1 MSAND
6 RVGGEGGIRTHDADN
21 CTTAFETALRRPFV
35 KGGANSRGDWRLA
48 AGLKD
53 RMIKVQITL
62 VASPIISVPSDE
74 LVAQI
79 HDRMPLIL

>member
-1 MSAND
+1 
-6 RVGGEGGIRTHDADN
+6 
-21 CTTAFETALRRPFV
+21 
-35 KGGANSRGDWRLA
+35 
-48 AGLKD
+48 
-53 RMIKVQITL
+53 MIKVQITL